1 MIKNLL
7 FTIVLGVLAHTAFAQ
22 CVQTVNF
29 GTWKRTGDSSYV
41 GNNGWIVSG
50 GGTVLQSNQNNNYP
64 RMYVGPDTLINV
76 RVTGTFEVQDYSDDD
91 YIGFVFGFKQTWNQ
105 AWFGTNTM
113 NHEYYLFDW
122 KKNNQTWSGYT
133 ALEGFSL
140 DKVNGTWARTI
151 AAVFPSYWVH
161 TNSTAFNVLQTDF
174 STTNGWV
181 PYTSYDF
188 ELLYTPTRAVIK
200 IDSDTIFDQT
210 GCFEP
215 GLFGFYNYSQAG
227 ARYTDFNYEL
237 FVDYT
242 MESEN
247 VCLGDT
253 SKFIFIDTNGC
264 SGLNAFSN
272 LDTFYW
278 ELGDGTITTDTNPT
292 HIYAYSDTFYV
303 SLIAT
308 DVNGCTDTMAKPIYI
323 HESPDAQIYVPN
335 HCYDDSVQFFDT
347 TMANIGHNVAWLW
360 DFGDGN
366 GDTLES
372 PEHIYANPGVYT
384 VQLIIETNAACRD
397 TSDTEM
403 TVYANP
409 YPAFQIDNACD
420 GDQVQFTNTSGNG
433 SGTVISYAW
442 DVQGNGTTN
451 YTNQSPSHIY
461 GTFGQYSAELKLE
474 DTYGC
479 TDSLTKTVTVHPNPD
494 AELFVPSVCFNTES
508 QFIDSSQVALGNI
521 HHWLW
526 DFGDGNIHEDS
537 ISGSIPSPGPLY
549 QFSTPGAQSVSLT
562 VETDSGCF
570 DTKLR
575 TINVYHLPVASFT
588 ADTACDNEATQFIS
602 TSTAQS
608 GVVTKSVYLFGDGD
622 SASAANAQHDYP
634 SSGMF
639 NVTLMVRTNQGCRDT
654 VSDSIRV
661 YPAPNTAFAWANNVC
676 EGDPLP
682 FYDQSTIAQVTPG
695 GDQIVAW
702 LWEFDK
708 TLTDSNQNT
717 VYNGTSAQDIF
728 VELTTWSNYGCSFK
742 VDNTASIY
750 PLPNA
755 TMYVD
760 EACVD
765 FPTEFANTSKVQV
778 GLIADSYWDFG
789 DGSTSIELDPDHTYT
804 LPGNYDVVL
813 RTVSNKGCED
823 TVIKEIFIP
832 ETPRASFTP
841 VPEEGCSPL
850 TITLQ
855 NNSALSVGTME
866 YEWFVDDSLVSE
878 EFEPNIIL
886 ENDTLEPVQ
895 YSIKLI
901 ATSDE
906 GCVGTVKVEE
916 AITVLPAPKAG
927 FNFSRRS
934 VDMFD
939 PFMSFKNTSQ
949 HGVRWE
955 WFFGD
960 GEMSTE
966 FQPDYAYELS
976 GEYMVSQVTWN
987 AFNCPDTVSKY
998 LEVEPVTTLY
1008 VPNSFTPN
1016 GDGIN
1021 DTWFVKGFNEGKQF
1035 EISIWNRWGELL
1047 FEGETM
1053 DFSWDGKLPNS
1064 NDWAPNG
1071 SYAYMILYETSTN
1084 EVKELRGTFVLHR

>member
-1 MIKNLL
+1 
-7 FTIVLGVLAHTAFAQ
+7 
-22 CVQTVNF
+22 VNF
-29 GTWKRTGDSSYV
+29 GSWKRTGDSSYV

-50 GGTVLQSNQNNNYP
+50 GGTILSSNQNNNYP

-76 RVTGTFEVQDYSDDD
+76 RVTGTFEVQTYSDDD

-105 AWFGTNTM
+105 AWYGTQNM
-113 NHEYYLFDW
+113 FHEYYLFDW

-140 DKVNGTWARTI
+140 NKVNQNFPRTI

-161 TNSTAFNVLQTDF
+161 TSSTGFNVLQTDF

-181 PYTSYDF
+181 SYTSYDF
-188 ELLYTPTRAVIK
+188 ELLYTPTRAVIM

-253 SKFIFIDTNGC
+253 SRFTFIDTNGC

-278 ELGDGTITTDTNPT
+278 ELGDGTFSTDTNLT

-347 TMANIGHNVAWLW
+347 TFANIGHNVAWWW
-360 DFGDGN
+360 DFGDLN

-372 PEHIYANPGVYT
+372 PEHLYANPGTYT

-397 TSDTEM
+397 TSDTQI
-403 TVYANP
+403 TVYGNP
-409 YPAFQIDNACD
+409 YPAFQIENACD
-420 GDQVQFTNTSGNG
+420 NDAVNLINTSGNG
-433 SGTVISYAW
+433 SGQITTYEW
-442 DVQGNGTTN
+442 DVQGNGTTDYSTPN
-451 YTNQSPSHIY
+451 AAHTY
-461 GTFGQYSAELKLE
+461 GTFGQYSAELKLV
-474 DTYGC
+474 DNLGC
-479 TDSLTKTVTVHPNPD
+479 TDSLTKTVTVHPNPV
-494 AELFVPSVCFNTES
+494 AEFFVPSVCFKDES
-508 QFIDSSQVALGNI
+508 QFIDSSEVALGNI
-521 HHWLW
+521 HHWTW
-526 DFGDGNIHEDS
+526 NFGDGNGHEDS
-537 ISGSIPSPGPLY
+537 ISGGVPSPGPLY
-549 QFSTPGAQSVSLT
+549 QYGTPGPQSVSLT
-562 VETDSGCF
+562 VETDSGCIK
-570 DTKLR
+570 TKLR
-575 TINVYHLPVASFT
+575 TIGVYHLPVAGFT
-588 ADTACDNEATQFIS
+588 ADTACDNVATQFTNQS
-602 TSTAQS
+602 TSQS
-608 GVVTKSVYLFGDGD
+608 GNVNQFTYLFGDGD
-622 SASAANAQHDYP
+622 SAFAGNAQHDYS

-639 NVTLMVRTNQGCRDT
+639 NVTLMVQTNKGCRDT
-654 VSDSIRV
+654 VTDSIRV
-661 YPAPNTAFAWANNVC
+661 YPAPATAFTWANNVC

-682 FYDQSTIAQVTPG
+682 FFDQSTIAQVTPG
-695 GDQIVAW
+695 GDQIVSW
-702 LWEFDK
+702 LWEFNNSI
-708 TLTDSNQNT
+708 LDSNQNT
-717 VYNGTSAQDIF
+717 SYQTANAQDIF
-728 VELTTWSNYGCSFK
+728 VRLTTWSNYGCSFI

-755 TMYVD
+755 IISD
-760 EACVD
+760 NIACVD
-765 FPTEFANTSKVQV
+765 YASSFRNISKVSV

-789 DGSTSIELDPDHTYT
+789 DGNTSIEMDPEHIYT
-804 LPGNYDVVL
+804 LPGNYDLTL

-823 TVIKEIFIP
+823 TAIKEIFIP
-832 ETPRASFTP
+832 ETPRPSFTP
-841 VPEEGCSPL
+841 IPDEGCSPL
-850 TITLQ
+850 TVMLG

-866 YEWFVDDSLVSE
+866 YHWFIDDSLVSE
-878 EFEPNIIL
+878 EFEPIIIL

-895 YSIKLI
+895 YSIRLE
-901 ATSDE
+901 ATSDA
-906 GCVGTVKVEE
+906 GCIGAVGVEE
-916 AITVLPAPKAG
+916 AITVLPAPRAG
-927 FNFSRRS
+927 FNFSKRTL
-934 VDMFD
+934 DMFD
-939 PFMSFKNTSQ
+939 PFISFKNTSQ
-949 HGVRWE
+949 QGVRWE
-955 WFFGD
+955 WMFGD
-960 GEMSTE
+960 GGVSSE

-976 GEYMVSQVTWN
+976 GAYEVTQVTWN
-987 AFNCPDTVSKY
+987 IFNCPDTAAKY
-998 LEVEPVTTLY
+998 LDVEPVTTLY

-1016 GDGIN
+1016 GDDIN
-1021 DTWFVKGFNEGKQF
+1021 DTWFVKGFNEGRQF

-1047 FEGETM
+1047 FEGENM
-1053 DFSWDGKLPNS
+1053 NFFWDGKLPNS

-1071 SYAYMILYETSTN
+1071 GYAYMILYETSTS